1 MTVRQSVILVIPE
14 PLVLFLLPLLK
25 ARIIVHYSCDF
36 ARIEA
41 LAAAASAEFTLTM
54 DQPDLAERLPGVF
67 SRSEGSL
74 SFISSAL
81 RFLLIDVSFDDF
93 LWTFIKLMFE
103 AGDRLLQSSQLVV
116 VFQLLRANKRV
127 PQIDVGTI
135 CRHFERA
142 VSVAFRTGEA
152 LAILAT
158 TVDLLNTNV
167 PRTLATGAYVIAM

>member
-14 PLVLFLLPLLK
+14 ALVLFPLPLLK
-25 ARIIVHYSCDF
+25 ARVTVYYSCDF

-41 LAAAASAEFTLTM
+41 LTAAASAEFTLTM

-81 RFLLIDVSFDDF
+81 KFLLIDVSFNDS
-93 LWTFIKLMFE
+93 LWTFIKLIFE
-103 AGDRLLQSSQLVV
+103 VEDLLPQSRQLLV
-116 VFQLLRANKRV
+116 VFQLLRANKRL
-127 PQIDVGTI
+127 PQIDMGTI

-142 VSVAFRTGEA
+142 VSMAFRTGEP

-167 PRTLATGAYVIAM
+167 PRTFAAGA